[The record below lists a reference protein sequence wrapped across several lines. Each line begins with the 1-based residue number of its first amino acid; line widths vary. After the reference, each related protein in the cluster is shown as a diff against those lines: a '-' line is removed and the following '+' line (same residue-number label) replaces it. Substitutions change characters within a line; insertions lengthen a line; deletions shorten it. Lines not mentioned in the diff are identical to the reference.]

1 MSSIPQVIMVVG
13 PTAIGKTHTALQLA
27 QRLHCPIISADSR
40 QIYREMPIG
49 TAAPTPEEQQ
59 LVKHYMVG
67 VASVLEDYSVAR
79 YEATVMELL
88 ETLFRSHESVVI
100 CGGSMLYLDAI
111 KRGIDPIPSVAP
123 EVREHLKQ
131 RLNTEG
137 VAPLREELKLIDPQY
152 YREVD
157 LANAKRIVHAL
168 EVYYTA
174 GKPYSSFRKG
184 VATRR
189 PFKIQTV
196 YLEMPRESLYN
207 RINRRTLEMLRKGWL
222 REALSLYPYSD
233 RNALNTIG
241 YKELFLFFDEVLGRM
256 GESKTLIDSATKEG
270 GELAR
275 LSSVTLEKK
284 LLPIIQ
290 KIEKNPLSTE
300 DSFLSRC
307 YQATVEKIQSSTR
320 QYARQQIIRF
330 RQDDRAI
337 RFSPSADTEKLLP
350 LLFQGF

>member
-13 PTAIGKTHTALQLA
+13 PTAIGKTRTALRLA

-49 TAAPTPEEQQ
+49 TAAPTSEEQQ

-88 ETLFRSHESVVI
+88 YTLFKSHESVVI

-123 EVREHLKQ
+123 EVRRLLKQ
-131 RLNTEG
+131 RLSTEG

-152 YREVD
+152 YNEVD

-168 EVYYTA
+168 EVYYTS

-184 VATRR
+184 VATPR
-189 PFKIQTV
+189 PFKFYTV
-196 YLEMPRESLYN
+196 YLEMPRESLYD
-207 RINRRTLEMLRKGWL
+207 RINRRTQEMLREGWL
-222 REALSLYPYSD
+222 REALSLYPHRD

-241 YKELFLFFDEVLGRM
+241 YKELFFFFDEVLDRM
-256 GESKTLIDSATKEG
+256 RESKTL
-270 GELAR
+270 
-275 LSSVTLEKK
+275 LSSARKKGNESSSDSFANLEER
-284 LLPIIQ
+284 LVPIIQ
-290 KIEKNPLSTE
+290 KIEKNPLSLE
-300 DSFLSRC
+300 DSFLSQC
-307 YQATVEKIQSSTR
+307 YQATVDKIQSSTR

-337 RFSPSADTEKLLP
+337 RFSPSADVERLLP
-350 LLFQGF
+350 LLSKA